1 MQVNIELS
9 ETDKAVLQCALQ
21 NLFQFCGILGDMGYN
36 INNWGAPEIDR
47 NAIFNVA
54 EQFGIEL

>member
-9 ETDKAVLQCALQ
+9 ETDKAVLQCALR
-21 NLFQFCGILGDMGYN
+21 NLFQFCGILGDMGYTLT
-36 INNWGAPEIDR
+36 NWGAPEIDQ